1 VLAGIRAGGSW
12 MTFAGPKKRG
22 RQRAKLST
30 RVDSAWDEAVAL
42 VNDGGSDGVGVGG
55 AVGGMASKAFL
66 VFSMFMMLDNTG

>member
-1 VLAGIRAGGSW
+1 

-42 VNDGGSDGVGVGG
+42 VNNGGSDGVGVGVGG